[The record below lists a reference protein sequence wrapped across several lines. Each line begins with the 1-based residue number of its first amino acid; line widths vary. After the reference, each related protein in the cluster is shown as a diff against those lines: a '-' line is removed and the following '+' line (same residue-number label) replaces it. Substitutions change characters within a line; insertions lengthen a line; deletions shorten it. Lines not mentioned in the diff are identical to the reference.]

1 MRGEYLFR
9 DNFVRT
15 RVLCVHV
22 CKCGCPS
29 AAANSNKHAAGQRRG
44 TRNTGARMKLLCRQN
59 SSFVNGAGLIIIHY
73 VSQQT

>member
-9 DNFVRT
+9 DHFVRT
-15 RVLCVHV
+15 RVLCVRV

-44 TRNTGARMKLLCRQN
+44 TRNAGASTELPRRQN
-59 SSFVNGAGLIIIHY
+59 SSFVNGVGLIIIHY
-73 VSQQT
+73 ASQQT